1 MTDPTPSPA
10 PTEPREMLRELLA
23 PLDGVPFTFD
33 PRRDVTKPGHCDKC
47 GYAPPPPTPPAEVRT
62 VKSGDWGDPSV
73 WEGGAL
79 TSNPHHIRVDD
90 MGALEEAKQTSALLD
105 LCESAW
111 GIIANAS
118 EGNWEREHPTW
129 REAAAQWR
137 ERYHRVLIPPLTAR
151 RGTGEGNR

>member
-1 MTDPTPSPA
+1 MTTEQPQRDPLPPADPAGAARNEPSIGA
-10 PTEPREMLRELLA
+10 SLRYWWARFIITRLMLWLC
-23 PLDGVPFTFD
+23 P
-33 PRRDVTKPGHCDKC
+33 PRRKP
-47 GYAPPPPTPPAEVRT
+47 VRT

-137 ERYHRVLIPPLTAR
+137 ERYHRVLIPPLTAPR
-151 RGTGEGNR
+151 VGATNEENR